1 MKRRTLLNYIFFV
14 IPWIIVSF
22 VLAKLVPAFI
32 LSDDWK
38 TRLYLLEHAFDEF
51 FAIKMFTVTY
61 VVITLFSIAYLAS
74 IYYFSV
80 SKKDYRPGAEYGDA
94 SWGNVAMINKRI
106 KSKIATQNLLL
117 SKRLR
122 LSLDTWHHG
131 RNTNVI
137 VVGGS
142 GAGKTRGYVKPNLL
156 QGNTSYVVLDPAGE
170 ILRDSGNA
178 LKKMGYT
185 IRVVDL
191 VNMEQSD
198 RYNPFAYIRTDN
210 DVFILITALIKN
222 TTPPGSATS
231 DPFWEKAEIM
241 LTSSLVLL
249 LHKYGAPHEKTFKY
263 LMVLLSEAK
272 GDTSEKN
279 ILDELFEY
287 YEEHFPGNLASLTY
301 HRFKTGA
308 EKTLQSIIIT
318 ASARLTKFDLVSLQ
332 ELTEVDEMEFETFGD
347 KKTALFIKTPIVDSS
362 FNFMAGMIYTQLFQA
377 LYDVADKEP
386 TGHLKIPVHV
396 LMDEF
401 ANVKLPEDFEQ
412 ILSTCRKHWISIS
425 IILQNVAQL
434 KAIYQKQWESI
445 IGNCDSLI
453 YLGGNEQSTHE
464 YLSKALGKETIRTKT
479 YQMSKGGR
487 GSSSTNFNQMGHDLM
502 SPDQVRRLH
511 SSKSIVMIRGERPV
525 TDDKYELKKH
535 PNIKM
540 TADGG
545 GAIYIHERT
554 TKNEN
559 KYIGAMDNTA

>member
-1 MKRRTLLNYIFFV
+1 MKNRTLLNYIFFV
-14 IPWIIVSF
+14 IPWLIVSF
-22 VLAKLVPAFI
+22 VLVKIVPAFA
-32 LSDDWK
+32 LSKDWK
-38 TRLYLLEHAFDEF
+38 MRLFLLEHAFDSLLP
-51 FAIKMFTVTY
+51 IQMFTITY
-61 VVITLFSIAYLAS
+61 VVIALFTVAYLAS
-74 IYYFSV
+74 IYYFS
-80 SKKDYRPGAEYGDA
+80 SSRKEYRPGEEYGDA
-94 SWGNVAMINKRI
+94 SWGNIRVVNQ
-106 KSKIATQNLLL
+106 KIQAKNSTQNLLL

-122 LSLDTWHHG
+122 LDLDTWQHG

-142 GAGKTRGYVKPNLL
+142 GSGKTRGYVKPNLL

-178 LKKMGYT
+178 LLKMGYT

-198 RYNPFAYIRTDN
+198 CYNPFSYIRTDN
-210 DVFILITALIKN
+210 DVFILITSLIKN

-241 LTSSLVLL
+241 LTSALVLL

-272 GDTSEKN
+272 GDTSSRN

-287 YEEHFPGNLASLTY
+287 YEAHFPGNLASLTY

-318 ASARLTKFDLVSLQ
+318 ASARLTKFDLPSLQ
-332 ELTEVDEMEFETFGD
+332 RLTEYDEMEFETFGS

-377 LYDVADKEP
+377 LYDVADK
-386 TGHLKIPVHV
+386 TSMGHLEIPVHV
-396 LMDEF
+396 MMDEF

-425 IILQNVAQL
+425 IILQNISQL

-445 IGNCDSLI
+445 IGNCDSFI

-464 YLSKALGKETIRTKT
+464 YISKALGKETIRTKT
-479 YQMSKGGR
+479 YQTTKGAR
-487 GSSSTNFNQMGHDLM
+487 GSSSTNLNQMSHDLM

-511 SSKSIVMIRGERPV
+511 RTKSIVMIRGERPIM
-525 TDDKYELKKH
+525 DEKFELKKH
-535 PNIKM
+535 PHIEW

-545 GAIYIHERT
+545 GNIYVHERKK
-554 TKNEN
+554 KNGKSIIPSMEF
-559 KYIGAMDNTA
+559 IA